1 MSNDN
6 VKVWLVPPYASAKV
20 LPKYSNIEVYVDG
33 KLQKEYPMCNTYS
46 MRAQI
51 HNDLFHIRALC
62 RNNYITAEILIN
74 PVYFG
79 QAFELIGERGE
90 GQERVDITDRFNK
103 TY

>member
-33 KLQKEYPMCNTYS
+33 KPYKEYHICNTS
-46 MRAQI
+46 VIRKQLD
-51 HNDLFHIRALC
+51 NDLFHIRALC
-62 RNNYITAEILIN
+62 RNNHYTAEMLIK

-79 QAFELIGERGE
+79 ESVALITERSE

>member
-33 KLQKEYPMCNTYS
+33 KLQKEYLMCHTYS
-46 MRAQI
+46 ICPQI
-51 HNDLFHIRALC
+51 DNDLFHIRALC
-62 RNNYITAEILIN
+62 RNNYYTAEVLIK

-79 QAFELIGERGE
+79 KAVELIEERSE